1 MREKY
6 QKIYD
11 EFKNGEKDK
20 RLEELKAKIES
31 KTATQVE
38 YKEAKAIEKA
48 KQNIQKVDAIIKLQ
62 EKLKSEAEKIE
73 KEILARERKTKLS
86 EELDKEAEKLETEL
100 SNLETERENISKELK
115 NATGE
120 NKAVLIVKLKETEL
134 KIEKNNEKYQKNLK
148 TKLNIQEIEK
158 DDNEHKEISLDDLNN
173 KYNELQNKASKCN
186 LAIINLLK
194 GRNWDDIEQKLD
206 NYQNR
211 KFTINKDKNIKK
223 DKENTESNKGI
234 SDKELEDIEKN
245 LSKKAEEIENKARK
259 EIEQEEIL
267 EVEESS
273 LVEQSKFAKRFPR
286 LAKIGNWF
294 KSIFNKNKNVSV
306 EEKGNI
312 EKENIEKETVKN
324 TTVENKNNKYEQRT
338 VDEIIN
344 SNENNFK
351 KYLKEISEK
360 GYDEYI
366 KETTE
371 TRTAEKLKEA
381 KKQAYER
388 ETKKFGEEYA
398 KKSYNK
404 KEDEEIE
411 K

>member
-38 YKEAKAIEKA
+38 YKEAKAIERT

-73 KEILARERKTKLS
+73 KEILEKERKIKLS

-120 NKAVLIVKLKETEL
+120 NKAVLIVKLKEVEL
-134 KIEKNNEKYQKNLK
+134 KIGKNNEKYQKNLK
-148 TKLNIQEIEK
+148 TKLDIQKTEK
-158 DDNEHKEISLDDLNN
+158 DNDEHEEISLDDLND

-211 KFTINKDKNIKK
+211 KFTLKRDKNIKK
-223 DKENTESNKGI
+223 NKENKENTESNKNI
-234 SDKELEDIEKN
+234 SDKEFERIEKKLKRENEKIFRNLKKEEFKTEDDIEEK
-245 LSKKAEEIENKARK
+245 
-259 EIEQEEIL
+259 
-267 EVEESS
+267 S
-273 LVEQSKFAKRFPR
+273 LVTNKSTFAQKHPR

-294 KSIFNKNKNVSV
+294 KNIFRKTKNTIEDTKEDTKEPSQDI
-306 EEKGNI
+306 KT
-312 EKENIEKETVKN
+312 EKEEI
-324 TTVENKNNKYEQRT
+324 KNNKFEDKTVEQI
-338 VDEIIN
+338 VN
-344 SNENNFK
+344 SNENDFK

-366 KETTE
+366 IETTE
-371 TRTAEKLKEA
+371 KRTSEKLKEA

-388 ETKKFGEEYA
+388 ETKRFGEEYA
-398 KKSYNK
+398 KKSYDEND
-404 KEDEEIE
+404 KEDER
-411 K
+411 